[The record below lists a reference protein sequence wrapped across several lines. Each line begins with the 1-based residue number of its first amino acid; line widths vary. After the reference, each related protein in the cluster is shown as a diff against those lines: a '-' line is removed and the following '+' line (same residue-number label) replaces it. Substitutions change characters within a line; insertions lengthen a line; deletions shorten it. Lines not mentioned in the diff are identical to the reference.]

1 MLSLPIKLLTEHA
14 TMPRRANYTDSGI
27 DLFTSEEITLSGH
40 STAIAPTGVA
50 IDLPKGHEAQVRPRS
65 GVTAKTKLRVQ
76 LGTIDQTYNKEIGII
91 VDNIGLE
98 PVTIPKGKK
107 LAQLVIQKVEL
118 LEPIEVRS
126 LTNNSQRE
134 GFGSTGY

>member
-14 TMPRRANYTDSGI
+14 TMPERANHTDSGI
-27 DLFTSEEITLSGH
+27 DLFTSQEVTIEGN
-40 STAIAPTGVA
+40 STMIVPTGVA

-91 VDNIGLE
+91 VDNIGIE
-98 PVTIPKGKK
+98 PINIPKGKK